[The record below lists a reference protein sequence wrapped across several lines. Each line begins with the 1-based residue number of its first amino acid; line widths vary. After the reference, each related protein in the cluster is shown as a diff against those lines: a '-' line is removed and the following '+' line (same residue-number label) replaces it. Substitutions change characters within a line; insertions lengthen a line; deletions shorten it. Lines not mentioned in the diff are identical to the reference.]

1 MLAKQV
7 LNLLKI
13 SRPTLSKYCREGIIN
28 YKILPNGRYNYED
41 KSIYSLLNNG
51 AYRKTIIY
59 ARVST
64 KKQKQDLNNQT
75 ELLKNFCFQNGMK
88 IDGIYEDIASGI
100 SFENRKQFFKLID
113 EILDEKIERVII
125 SYKDRLSRI
134 GFDLFENLFRKFGT
148 EIIVMS
154 NIGSKNTDEKEIFQE
169 IISFLHCYSMKIY
182 SKRKNKK
189 IKEIISNES

>member
-134 GFDLFENLFRKFGT
+134 GFDLFENLFRQFGT